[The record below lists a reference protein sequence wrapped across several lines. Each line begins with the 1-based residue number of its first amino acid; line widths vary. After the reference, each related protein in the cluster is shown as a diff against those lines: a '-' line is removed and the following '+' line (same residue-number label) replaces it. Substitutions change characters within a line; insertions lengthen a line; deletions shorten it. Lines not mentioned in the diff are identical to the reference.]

1 MRRLFRGL
9 LKGWSTM
16 DAVLYEE
23 QVKVIEQAF
32 AKPLADPDTGARS
45 RWGIVRSKHK
55 DPTIFGNTV
64 CHASFSVSDDSVRIA
79 SNFDVHKGYEDAAEV
94 YWDFMTGDKSPWR
107 KVLAGQKPEK
117 LFAES
122 GQQTGF
128 WFDANP
134 CLGLP
139 LLTKNFVIAMRMIHE
154 YPDVIRGF
162 ATFVDKGIPPYI
174 ALPMSKDVAL
184 LDNGGYAKGDG
195 NDGCH
200 WPISIFEGFSF
211 DNFRDGIAMNSNS
224 HPFMGDNLVKENF
237 WELTKVKPIV
247 KTSRFTKYYSY
258 DSTEVEQ
265 AYLKYATKGK

>member
-23 QVKVIEQAF
+23 QVKAIEKAF
-32 AKPLADPDTGARS
+32 AKPLPDPDTGARS
-45 RWGIVRSKHK
+45 RWGIVRSKQK
-55 DPTIFGNTV
+55 SPKIYRNEV
-64 CHASFSVSDDSVRIA
+64 CHASFEVYGDSVRIA
-79 SNFDVHKGYEDAAEV
+79 SNFDVRKGYEDAAEV

-107 KVLAGQKPEK
+107 RVLAGQKPEK
-117 LFAES
+117 IFTES

-128 WFDANP
+128 WFDAKP
-134 CLGLP
+134 CLSLR

-174 ALPMSKDVAL
+174 ALPMSKDVTF
-184 LDNGGYAKGDG
+184 LDDGSYVEGDG

-211 DNFRDGIAMNSNS
+211 DSFRDGIATNSNS
-224 HPFMGDNLVKENF
+224 HPFVGAARVKGNF
-237 WELTKVKPIV
+237 WAQTDIKPIV
-247 KTSRFTKYYSY
+247 KTSRFTTFSSY
-258 DSTEVEQ
+258 NPTEVEQ